1 VQKLQQFA
9 THLYTALP
17 GAEVSADQA
26 YGCWAV
32 AAGIMVHAAASACA
46 ASQCCQELLRVGL
59 SSQAPLLLLL
69 SACSP
74 CLQLAIGDSPLKL
87 SFQRLINNGSFAMG
101 TPTCPIT
108 SGITV
113 TVPGGNEAFGVDN
126 AGSYDVHGLMPGL
139 TWTRIAATV
148 TTGSTVLPLQE
159 AVQWQPGDQIVLV
172 TTTWK
177 GEE

>member
-1 VQKLQQFA
+1 
-9 THLYTALP
+9 
-17 GAEVSADQA
+17 
-26 YGCWAV
+26 
-32 AAGIMVHAAASACA
+32 
-46 ASQCCQELLRVGL
+46 
-59 SSQAPLLLLL
+59 LLLLVL
-69 SACSP
+69 SACLFTHACTLP
-74 CLQLAIGDSPLKL
+74 MVAGPPPQLGLPVPDPQIKLAAAAAFMRLQLAVGDSPLNL

-113 TVPGGNEAFGVDN
+113 TVPGGNETFGVDN

-148 TTGSTVLPLQE
+148 TAGSTVLPLQE